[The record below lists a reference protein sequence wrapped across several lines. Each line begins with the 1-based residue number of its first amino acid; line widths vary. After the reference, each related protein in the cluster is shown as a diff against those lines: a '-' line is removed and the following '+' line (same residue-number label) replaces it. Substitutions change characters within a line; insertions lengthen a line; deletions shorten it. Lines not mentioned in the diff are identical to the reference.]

1 MKIMIN
7 YDFVEALR
15 NVNEPF
21 GPMKVVRNNIYQHLK
36 INYPLVLAFDTIY
49 CTLRNRLDILPVML
63 GVNVLITE
71 GIPIASAYMANKV
84 VGGDLYKK
92 MSELKLAKLVSEF
105 NNNYISTDYYLL
117 LQSEYYDHIMEVNTS
132 DNKMPVI
139 VSKKYVLVP
148 TYTYSKDVEDTSIE
162 QEHVLGTN
170 DYVLSV
176 GTPKKTRKLVLA
188 KSNV

>member
-36 INYPLVLAFDTIY
+36 INYPLVFAFDTIY
-49 CTLRNRLDILPVML
+49 CTLGNRLDILPVML

-176 GTPKKTRKLVLA
+176 GTPKKARKLVLA

>member
-21 GPMKVVRNNIYQHLK
+21 GPMKVVRNNMYQHLK
-36 INYPLVLAFDTIY
+36 FNYPLVLTFDTIY
-49 CTLRNRLDILPVML
+49 CTLGNRLDILPWML

-92 MSELKLAKLVSEF
+92 MSEVKLAKLVSEF
-105 NNNYISTDYYLL
+105 NNNYISTDYDLL

-162 QEHVLGTN
+162 QEHVLGTT

-176 GTPKKTRKLVLA
+176 GTPKKARKLVLA

>member
-49 CTLRNRLDILPVML
+49 CTLGNRLDILPVML

-105 NNNYISTDYYLL
+105 NNNYIFINYYLL

-176 GTPKKTRKLVLA
+176 GTPKKARKLVLA